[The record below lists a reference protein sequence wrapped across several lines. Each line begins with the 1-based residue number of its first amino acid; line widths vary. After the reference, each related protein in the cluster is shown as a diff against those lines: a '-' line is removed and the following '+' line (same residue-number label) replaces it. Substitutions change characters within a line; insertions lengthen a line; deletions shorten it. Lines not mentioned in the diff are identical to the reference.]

1 MKLLLTH
8 IADLDGI
15 TPIIL
20 MNLLNEEFD
29 YELFDVHDLD
39 KFVFDKIDTDYFDKY
54 DIVYI
59 TDLGISKECAEKIV
73 NSKYKNK
80 FKIFDH
86 HESRDYLNAYDFAI
100 EKEEI
105 DGFKVCGTTL
115 FFDYLLNEY
124 NNPVLK
130 KESVLTLV
138 ELVRENDTWQFT
150 DLKEDSMNLGALFDF
165 YGKETYIDVYTE
177 FLKNNDKFYFTQTE
191 LIILKSLNRQKDEYL
206 KLMEEKTIFRTINGY
221 NVGLVFA
228 EKYRSQLG
236 NHLAYVYKDKV
247 DFICIINLARHIS
260 LRGIKEDKPV
270 NKFAEIYGGGGHPL
284 ASAMPFKEELKDK
297 IIDYIFGEEN
307 GNK

>member
-15 TPIIL
+15 TPVIL

-59 TDLGISKECAEKIV
+59 TDFGISKECAEKIV

-115 FFDYLLNEY
+115 FFDYLLKEY
-124 NNPVLK
+124 NNPILK
-130 KESVLTLV
+130 KESV
-138 ELVRENDTWQFT
+138 
-150 DLKEDSMNLGALFDF
+150 
-165 YGKETYIDVYTE
+165 
-177 FLKNNDKFYFTQTE
+177 
-191 LIILKSLNRQKDEYL
+191 
-206 KLMEEKTIFRTINGY
+206 
-221 NVGLVFA
+221 
-228 EKYRSQLG
+228 
-236 NHLAYVYKDKV
+236 
-247 DFICIINLARHIS
+247 
-260 LRGIKEDKPV
+260 
-270 NKFAEIYGGGGHPL
+270 
-284 ASAMPFKEELKDK
+284 
-297 IIDYIFGEEN
+297 
-307 GNK
+307 